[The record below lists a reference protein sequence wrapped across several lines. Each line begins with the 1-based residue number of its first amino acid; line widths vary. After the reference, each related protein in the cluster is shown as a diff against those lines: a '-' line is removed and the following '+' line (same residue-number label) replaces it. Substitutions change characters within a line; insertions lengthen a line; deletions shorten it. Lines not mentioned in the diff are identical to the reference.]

1 MLLICVFFFFK
12 QKTAYEMRISD
23 WSSDVCS
30 SDLLPL
36 CGSVVPSGP
45 LGIEPDML
53 PSAAGPVIVPALL
66 LSVSDDMSGAVI
78 APSSAG
84 TVPLSDWL
92 VPSFGEPQAASRRTA
107 GSIGKE
113 RRDMGHLHHLAVHS
127 RRLTHKGGTP
137 ECEGNAQN

>member
-84 TVPLSDWL
+84 TVALSDWL
-92 VPSFGEPQAASRRTA
+92 VLTFGELPAASRRTA
-107 GSIGKE
+107 GSIRQE
-113 RRDMGHLHHLAVHS
+113 QSDMGPILHLVVNSTPDRKVLV
-127 RRLTHKGGTP
+127 RLMVG
-137 ECEGNAQN
+137 